1 MNIVVLDGHTL
12 NPGDLSWDEL
22 GKLGSVT
29 VYERTPAGLIQERIG
44 NAEIVLTNKTPLT
57 REVLEAAENLRYV
70 GVLAT
75 GYNVVD
81 IDAAAARG
89 ITVTNVPAYGT
100 ESVAQFVFALLLELC
115 HQIGR
120 HGDSVRSG
128 DWAKAVDFSY
138 TLTPQIELWGKTMG
152 IVGYGRIGR
161 QVARLA
167 EAFGMRVLVSGRPG
181 KAGGNEE
188 DADQRVPLEQ
198 LLAESDVVSLHC
210 PLTPE
215 TDGLINRERLALMK
229 PSAFLINTARGGL
242 LQEQDVADALNE
254 GRLAGAALDVLA
266 AEPPAADHPLAY
278 APRCIITPHMAW
290 AAVEARERLMS
301 IAVGNVAAFL
311 EGRPVNT
318 VGLHS
323 R

>member
-29 VYERTPAGLIQERIG
+29 VYERTPAGLVQERIG
-44 NAEIVLTNKTPLT
+44 NAEMVLTNKTPLT

-81 IDAAAARG
+81 IEAAAARG

-181 KAGGNEE
+181 KAGWNE
-188 DADQRVPLEQ
+188 DSGVRRVPLEQ

-210 PLTPE
+210 PLTAE
-215 TDGLINRERLALMK
+215 TEGLINRERLALMK

-266 AEPPAADHPLAY
+266 AEPPTADHPLVH

-301 IAVGNVAAFL
+301 IAAGNVAAFL

-318 VGLHS
+318 VGPHN